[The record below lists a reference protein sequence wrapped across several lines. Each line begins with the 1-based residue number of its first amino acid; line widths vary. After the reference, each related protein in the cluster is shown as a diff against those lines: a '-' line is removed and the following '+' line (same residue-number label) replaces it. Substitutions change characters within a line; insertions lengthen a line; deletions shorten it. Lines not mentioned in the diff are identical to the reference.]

1 MLMLDAPGESK
12 ESKKSKEPENSK
24 PENPTEP
31 ENSKPENPTEAD
43 NSKPENPTEAE
54 NSKPENPTEA
64 DNSKPENP
72 TEAENSKE
80 PEKTKESEEICR
92 DWGRDQKK
100 GKTNLLAGIPET
112 LTADDLAA
120 LNDLPVLLDLRQS
133 LPEKV
138 QQDMPTAKPWAGDVF
153 LKAID
158 EEWTLENLEY
168 LGILGMWKNYAE
180 LLLSQRNFE
189 QLKML
194 VLFPPRSFRLN
205 MKPVT
210 IRTEEKQALYMTDLI
225 ELNARE
231 QVNALDQHFRRT
243 CRCEG
248 HSSCNWYSYGAHMTM
263 WCYVAESSDTKNKT
277 WTVDLCQEGSCKCA
291 GLGMPAEDE
300 DENPIYYGYKC
311 GKWRKGDTLS
321 WCWAGMD
328 TSCFNRDRPLPP
340 DYKTSNWPKGMLYM
354 FRSVEP
360 CSNNN
365 LGQGPGGRLQPALQL
380 CEYLQVSLEIFML
393 QDLWPSWRFLRCLQG
408 MFPMGGIIFKFICN
422 RCGDAIQTEHQFQ
435 AYDTSEDSDDAPA
448 AAGVAAGSAAAGGA
462 AAPARD
468 SFTAWEG
475 AGHVLPTAQRFNR
488 EDSPPSDFPGVPV
501 LPGGALGATNG
512 LVLHPQKWSE
522 DQVREWWEKQTKRRP
537 QVEPLSKGTDGRNI
551 MRWNVSRFEQTLGDR
566 SQRQPEFLMASFL
579 HTHSNILRAVRVED
593 LRNEVQRFEHFRKTG
608 VVLKATPIV
617 NGERRS
623 SEKNG
628 LTFNPKKR
636 VDSKQFNSQE
646 LAPKRPTTAAS
657 HRVPT
662 APSLPGT
669 VPSNGSPMGPL
680 GARAKTASR
689 PNSKGIS
696 SSTPKPTVAVAEKG
710 KVNGT
715 NGTNGTKVKE
725 AKEVRRRS
733 LVMEDLGDAMLHQLS
748 TSKAKQK
755 PEEVLMDGKPPRA
768 AADDTAVVARRPKS
782 ARVEKVKDDD
792 PEETRQMFDKRELRK
807 RHKELFAQHVTQ
819 WRRRQ
824 IDSPSP
830 EAESCRVRVYV
841 RKRPLFDYEKEAETW
856 AFGES
861 VSDDEVY
868 QQCAADAVQHMLQ
881 GKVATLFM
889 FGQTGSGKTHTM
901 SGLCQ
906 RAAQHIFQ
914 SESMVTLTAFEIA
927 GKVMRDLLDHSSKE
941 LKIREETW
949 TDKSGKTQILGLQG
963 SDASSPEA
971 LLSGLKEAQAGRAT
985 RATQVNEKLDGITGD
1000 AMLTLVD
1007 CAGSERREDST
1018 QHDARSRKDA
1028 AEINST
1034 IFALKECFR
1043 VMRSSKGQPPYRES
1057 LLTRVL
1063 SDSFGSDEAMVVAIG
1078 TVSPS
1083 AKDTE
1088 HSIGTWDI
1096 HGFNDGNGGEDV
1108 GKPKQEVETWWRDVL
1123 WKGEKPKE
1131 VHPKAWSEAEVR
1143 QWVEE
1148 AAAGRAKQF
1157 AAAVSKGTDGKILG
1171 EQGICF
1177 GGPTNVSCS
1186 SVAGM
1191 KTWAT
1196 SSTRTYA

>member
-1 MLMLDAPGESK
+1 
-12 ESKKSKEPENSK
+12 
-24 PENPTEP
+24 
-31 ENSKPENPTEAD
+31 
-43 NSKPENPTEAE
+43 
-54 NSKPENPTEA
+54 
-64 DNSKPENP
+64 
-72 TEAENSKE
+72 
-80 PEKTKESEEICR
+80 
-92 DWGRDQKK
+92 
-100 GKTNLLAGIPET
+100 
-112 LTADDLAA
+112 
-120 LNDLPVLLDLRQS
+120 
-133 LPEKV
+133 
-138 QQDMPTAKPWAGDVF
+138 MPH
-153 LKAID
+153 
-158 EEWTLENLEY
+158 
-168 LGILGMWKNYAE
+168 
-180 LLLSQRNFE
+180 
-189 QLKML
+189 
-194 VLFPPRSFRLN
+194 PPL
-205 MKPVT
+205 
-210 IRTEEKQALYMTDLI
+210 LI
-225 ELNARE
+225 E
-231 QVNALDQHFRRT
+231 T
-243 CRCEG
+243 
-248 HSSCNWYSYGAHMTM
+248 
-263 WCYVAESSDTKNKT
+263 AEVS
-277 WTVDLCQEGSCKCA
+277 
-291 GLGMPAEDE
+291 P
-300 DENPIYYGYKC
+300 
-311 GKWRKGDTLS
+311 LS
-321 WCWAGMD
+321 E
-328 TSCFNRDRPLPP
+328 P
-340 DYKTSNWPKGMLYM
+340 DIL
-354 FRSVEP
+354 
-360 CSNNN
+360 
-365 LGQGPGGRLQPALQL
+365 LQ
-380 CEYLQVSLEIFML
+380 
-393 QDLWPSWRFLRCLQG
+393 
-408 MFPMGGIIFKFICN
+408 
-422 RCGDAIQTEHQFQ
+422 
-435 AYDTSEDSDDAPA
+435 
-448 AAGVAAGSAAAGGA
+448 
-462 AAPARD
+462 
-468 SFTAWEG
+468 
-475 AGHVLPTAQRFNR
+475 
-488 EDSPPSDFPGVPV
+488 DSPPSDFPGVPV

-522 DQVREWWEKQTKRRP
+522 DQVREWWERQTKRRP

-551 MRWNVSRFEQTLGDR
+551 MRWNVSRFEQMCKDTGLA
-566 SQRQPEFLMASFL
+566 MAL
-579 HTHSNILRAVRVED
+579 YQD

-617 NGERRS
+617 NGDRRP

-646 LAPKRPTTAAS
+646 LAPKRPTTTGS
-657 HRVPT
+657 RGRVQT

-669 VPSNGSPMGPL
+669 VPAANGNRPGPPGPAGPL
-680 GARAKTASR
+680 GARAKTAAR
-689 PNSKGIS
+689 PNSKGAVIRMKS
-696 SSTPKPTVAVAEKG
+696 APRISSTPKPTVAVAEKG

-715 NGTNGTKVKE
+715 NGTKVKE
-725 AKEVRRRS
+725 TKEVRRRS

-755 PEEVLMDGKPPRA
+755 PEELVMDGKPPRA
-768 AADDTAVVARRPKS
+768 ADDTVVVARRPKS

-830 EAESCRVRVYV
+830 EAEPCRVRVYV
-841 RKRPLFDYEKEAETW
+841 RKRPLFDYEKEAEEFDVATARGRKIVIHNCLTKADLRSLFISHMGFQFAQ

-914 SESMVTLTAFEIA
+914 SESLVTLTAFEIA

-941 LKIREETW
+941 LKIRE
-949 TDKSGKTQILGLQG
+949 DKSGKTQILGLQG
-963 SDASSPEA
+963 SEASSPEA
-971 LLSGLKEAQAGRAT
+971 LLSQLREAQAGRAT
-985 RATQVNEKLDGITGD
+985 RATQVNETSSRSHAVFRITKGD
-1000 AMLTLVD
+1000 ATLTLVD

-1088 HSIGTWDI
+1088 HSIGTLRALQQLQGTQMIFDER
-1096 HGFNDGNGGEDV
+1096 EDV
-1108 GKPKQEVETWWRDVL
+1108 GKPKQEV
-1123 WKGEKPKE
+1123 EKPKE

-1157 AAAVSKGTDGKILG
+1157 AAAVSKGTDGKNLLRWPNQRFVQLCGGDEDLG
-1171 EQGICF
+1171 NKLYQELR
-1177 GGPTNVSCS
+1177 VK
-1186 SVAGM
+1186 M
-1191 KTWAT
+1191 
-1196 SSTRTYA
+1196 RL